1 MPLIKIATMSNEEF
15 DSDFKKW
22 ADEQGM
28 SVSDGSLKFENIEK
42 SVPISNAEMDNTNS
56 LLKALLRENEY
67 QTKILGVIKRI
78 AIFWFWLTILGLFL
92 WLILLLID

>member
-1 MPLIKIATMSNEEF
+1 MSNEEF